1 MFSKLIVPEIE
12 EIINKKDF
20 TAIKEIIS
28 ELEAADIAE
37 LLSELD
43 ENKQVIFIRFLPTS
57 LAADVFESFDTDTQI
72 SLLAKLSQPELASI
86 LNEMSDDDRTELL
99 EEVPA
104 TISKKL
110 INLLSKEERE
120 IAVSLLGYPEGSV
133 GRLITTNFVAVS
145 KDMKVE
151 EVFNHIRTY
160 GRDAETIET
169 IYVVDEKDR
178 LVDDISIEELI
189 FAEHNKKVSE
199 LMDESFVSLNVWDD
213 QETAVETFKKY
224 DLYLIPVTDYSG
236 VLLGIVTVDD
246 VIDVAEEEATED
258 IQKLGGTETL
268 DEPYSTISIMRMIRK
283 RSLWLSML
291 FIGEMFTASAMSYFE
306 NEISRAVVLALFVPL
321 IISSG
326 GNSGSQAA
334 TLVIR
339 AMALQEITLK
349 DWLFVLRREILS
361 GLILGLI
368 LATIG
373 FIRIIVWQSTW
384 NVYGQH
390 WILIGTTVS
399 LSLIGVV
406 TWGTLMGGML
416 PILLKKIGLDPAT
429 SSAPFVATLVD
440 VVGIV
445 IYFSIALIVLKG
457 IYL

>member
-1 MFSKLIVPEIE
+1 MFSKLIIPEIE
-12 EIINKKDF
+12 EIIDKKDF
-20 TAIKEIIS
+20 TAIKEIIK
-28 ELEAADIAE
+28 ELEAPDIAE

-43 ENKQVIFIRFLPTS
+43 ENKQVIFLRFMPTS

-72 SLLAKLSQPELASI
+72 GLLEKLSQPELASI

-99 EEVPA
+99 EEVPS

-110 INLLSKEERE
+110 INLLTKEERE
-120 IAVSLLGYPEGSV
+120 IAVNLLGYPEGSV

-145 KDMKVE
+145 KDMKIE
-151 EVFNHIRTY
+151 DVFNHIRTY

-169 IYVVDEKDR
+169 IYVVDDKDR

-189 FAEHNKKVSE
+189 FAEADKRVSE
-199 LMDESFVSLNVWDD
+199 IMDETFVSLNVWDD
-213 QETAVETFKKY
+213 QEKAVDTFKKY

-268 DEPYSTISIMRMIRK
+268 DEPYSTISVMRMIRK
-283 RSLWLSML
+283 RAIWLSML
-291 FIGEMFTASAMSYFE
+291 FIGEMFTASAMAYFQ
-306 NEISRAVVLALFVPL
+306 NEISKAVVLALFVPL

-339 AMALQEITLK
+339 AMALQEITIK
-349 DWLFVLRREILS
+349 DWLFVLRREIFS

-368 LATIG
+368 LSIIG
-373 FIRIIVWQSTW
+373 FIRIIIWQSSW
-384 NVYGQH
+384 NVYGEH
-390 WILIGTTVS
+390 WLLIGITVS

-445 IYFSIALIVLKG
+445 IYFSIALFVLRG